1 MISRGRSN
9 FSIHLAT
16 TLDETHEALS
26 VGRRIWGEDSIR
38 DFDVYFVA
46 ATHGGYLAT
55 ARVDGRPVGMSFG
68 MLSDGGRGLH
78 SRMTGV
84 IPEAA
89 GEGVGLQLKLHQRA
103 WAAGKGIDAITWTFD
118 PLVRRNA
125 WFNLVRLGAT
135 VTDYRVNYYGAL
147 GDAINGDDETDR
159 LHVSWLVDD
168 SPGPVELRTVEA
180 QPTDV
185 VVSTPADV
193 ETIRLNGLQE
203 GGRSSREWR
212 LHMRTELFDRMQDN
226 WALIGFTSGYD
237 YVLRQL

>member
-1 MISRGRSN
+1 MISPGRSN
-9 FSIHLAT
+9 LSIHLAT
-16 TLDETHEALS
+16 TLDDTHEALS
-26 VGRRIWGEDSIR
+26 VVRRIWGEDSIR

-55 ARVDGRPVGMSFG
+55 ARVDDRPVGMAFG

-78 SRMTGV
+78 SHMTGV
-84 IPEAA
+84 ISEAA

-103 WAAGKGIDAITWTFD
+103 WAAANGIEAITWTFD

-159 LHVSWLVDD
+159 LHVSWLVDA
-168 SPGPVELRTVEA
+168 SACRVEPRTVVA
-180 QPTDV
+180 QPSDV
-185 VVSTPADV
+185 IVSTPADV
-193 ETIRLNGLQE
+193 ETIRLNGSAE
-203 GGRSSREWR
+203 SGRNSREWR
-212 LHMRTELFDRMQDN
+212 LHMRTELFDRMEDD
-226 WALIGFTSGYD
+226 WALIGLTSGYD